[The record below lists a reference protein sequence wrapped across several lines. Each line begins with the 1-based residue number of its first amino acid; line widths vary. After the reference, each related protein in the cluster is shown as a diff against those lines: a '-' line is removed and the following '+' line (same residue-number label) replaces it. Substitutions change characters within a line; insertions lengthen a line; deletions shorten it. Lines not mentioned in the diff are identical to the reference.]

1 MDFGIIELD
10 TDQQRFQEYACEV
23 LDGIVTDQVRDKL
36 RRSGELFDEGMIAA
50 LGAKGLAQPG
60 WPVEDG
66 GAGLD
71 PVRLRIFDTELLR
84 RGIASIGGDMIWKAV
99 ARYGVPDLVAEL
111 KPQFAAGTVH
121 FCAGFTEPDGGSDI
135 AAAKVRAVRDGDE
148 WVINGSKI
156 FTTSAHQCQYVFLIT
171 RTDPEQPKHRGLT
184 MFLVPLSTPGI
195 EIRAVHT
202 FGGERTNIVYYGD
215 VRVPDRYRL
224 GRVNDGWTV
233 LRGPLDAEHDF
244 AQQHD
249 GLRETFARQM
259 MRRSPIYR
267 SFDAALDWAR
277 TARRP
282 DGTHPIDDPAVRT
295 RLGRVAADL
304 EMAECAEGPLGRVAS
319 ADAMMRC
326 SAELVDLVGTEA
338 LLPYGADGAVGD
350 GAVDDAHRFA
360 QGAATYGGTVEVF
373 REMIAQHVLGL
384 PRAERPGSRAFISSG
399 REAAGAARALGDR
412 PGATPG
418 TAVVQLAGTT

>member
-1 MDFGIIELD
+1 MEFGIISLD
-10 TDQQRFQEYACEV
+10 AGQLRFRDYVSEV
-23 LDGIVTDQVRDKL
+23 LDEIVTDHVREKL
-36 RRSGELFDEGMIAA
+36 RRTGELFDEGMIAA
-50 LGAKGLAQPG
+50 LGARGLAEPG

-71 PVRLRIFDTELLR
+71 RVRLRIFETELLR
-84 RGIASIGGDMIWKAV
+84 RGIAGIGSDMVWNAV
-99 ARYGVPDLVAEL
+99 AKYGAPDLVAEL
-111 KPQFAAGTVH
+111 KPQVAAGSVR
-121 FCAGFTEPDGGSDI
+121 FCLGYTEPDGGSDI
-135 AAAKVRAVRDGDE
+135 AAARVRAVRDGDE

-195 EIRAVHT
+195 EIRAIRT

-224 GRVNDGWTV
+224 GRVNDGWSV
-233 LRGPLDAEHDF
+233 LRGPLDEEHDF
-244 AQQHD
+244 AQNSD
-249 GLRETFARQM
+249 GLTETFGRFI
-259 MRRSPIYR
+259 MRRSPIYHA
-267 SFDAALDWAR
+267 FDAALDWAR
-277 TARRP
+277 TARRA
-282 DGTHPIDDPAVRT
+282 DGTHPIEDPAVRM

-304 EMAECAEGPLGRVAS
+304 EWAGCAEGPLGRVAG
-319 ADAMMRC
+319 ADVMVRC
-326 SAELVDLVGTEA
+326 SAELLDLVGAEA
-338 LLPYGADGAVGD
+338 LVPYGADGTVGA

-384 PRAERPGSRAFISSG
+384 PRAQRPGSKAFLGPS
-399 REAAGAARALGDR
+399 REAAASARQGAGSARPAVGAA
-412 PGATPG
+412 
-418 TAVVQLAGTT
+418 

>member
-1 MDFGIIELD
+1 MNFGMVELD
-10 TDQQRFQEYACEV
+10 AGQRRFQDYVGDV
-23 LDGIVTDQVRDKL
+23 LDEIVTDEVRDKL
-36 RRSGELFDEGMIAA
+36 RRTGELFDEQMIAA
-50 LGAKGLAQPG
+50 LGAKGLAQPD

-66 GAGLD
+66 GSGLD
-71 PVRLRIFDTELLR
+71 PLRLRIFDLELLR
-84 RGIASIGGDMIWKAV
+84 RGISSIGGDMIWRAV
-99 ARYGVPDLVAEL
+99 AAYGAPDLVAEL
-111 KPQFAAGTVH
+111 KPKVAAGTVH

-156 FTTSAHQCQYVFLIT
+156 FTTSAHQSQYVFLIT
-171 RTDPEQPKHRGLT
+171 RTDPAQPKHRGLT

-195 EIRAVHT
+195 EIRPVHT

-215 VRVPDRYRL
+215 VRIPDRYRL

-249 GLRETFARQM
+249 GLADTFGRQM
-259 MRRSPIYR
+259 MRRSPIFR
-267 SFDAALDWAR
+267 SFDAALAWAR

-304 EMAECAEGPLGRVAS
+304 EWAQCAEGPLGRVAS
-319 ADAMMRC
+319 SVAMTRC
-326 SAELVDLVGTEA
+326 SAELVDLVGVEA
-338 LLPYGADGAVGD
+338 LLPYGADGTVGA

-384 PRAERPGSRAFISSG
+384 PRAQRPGSKAFIGSG
-399 REAAGAARALGDR
+399 RE
-412 PGATPG
+412 T
-418 TAVVQLAGTT
+418 AGTVIRLTNRDLKKNRTFS